1 MVILRK
7 NAGAIEDPKVHSV
20 GVIAL
25 GSHLENHGPALP
37 IDTDAKIA
45 AHIAFQSS
53 LKSGA
58 KFLGIIYPAHELD
71 EINHGVHV
79 PLNILKNNII
89 NTLKSAQE
97 FLQLEKIVIVNGH
110 GGNLPLMNEISS
122 IEEAVNMPVILN
134 NEIVFLEGPHGG
146 TGELSMGKVLGIL
159 DQSQVVNQCNLDE
172 FEEVGL
178 YGFTKARENDPN
190 IDAGA
195 KDIEENGVFVDE
207 EYGNELFNKAINSV
221 LEDIKKLIN

>member
-7 NAGAIEDPKVHSV
+7 NAGAIKDPKVHSI

-25 GSHLENHGPALP
+25 GSHLENHGPSLP
-37 IDTDAKIA
+37 IDIDAKIA

-71 EINHGVHV
+71 EINHGIHV

-89 NTLKSAQE
+89 DTLKSAQK

-110 GGNLPLMNEISS
+110 GGNLPLMNKISS
-122 IEEAVNMPVILN
+122 IEEAVNMPVIIN

-146 TGELSMGKVLGIL
+146 TGELSMGKVLGVL
-159 DQSQVVNQCNLDE
+159 DQTQVVNQCNLDE

-207 EYGNELFNKAINSV
+207 EYGKELFDKAIDSV
-221 LEDIKKLIN
+221 LSDIEKLIN

>member
-1 MVILRK
+1 MVLLRK

-25 GSHLENHGPALP
+25 GSHLENHGPSLP
-37 IDTDAKIA
+37 IDIDAKIA

-71 EINHGVHV
+71 EINHGIHV

-89 NTLKSAQE
+89 NTLKSAQK

-110 GGNLPLMNEISS
+110 GGNLPLMNEVSS
-122 IEEAVNMPVILN
+122 IEEAINMPVIIN

-146 TGELSMGKVLGIL
+146 TGELSMGKVLGVL
-159 DQSQVVNQCNLDE
+159 DQSQVVNQCNLEE

-207 EYGNELFNKAINSV
+207 EYGNELFNKAIDSV